1 MLYGI
6 VFRAELKNSMAKK
19 KETKAP
25 KTSSAKRQQE
35 EERKL
40 MEKHP
45 YETMSQIQNRYGH
58 GRERNGSEGSEKQAN
73 RLDH

>member
-1 MLYGI
+1 
-6 VFRAELKNSMAKK
+6 MAKK
-19 KETKAP
+19 KENKAP
-25 KTSSAKRQQE
+25 KTTTDQRKQ

-40 MEKHP
+40 LEKHP

-58 GRERNGSEGSEKQAN
+58 GRERNGSDGSSENAN